1 MYLTVPLPIAQ
12 NRQFKLH
19 FVPRDPEKSPVRVR
33 ILIPQNAS
41 FLQVKE
47 RLGALLKCNPSYV
60 SLSVLPLIGRR
71 SSLTQ
76 LLAFDQ
82 WKSAIYAW
90 WSDAEH
96 NSEAKDTDMI
106 MFHELGA
113 PVAASR
119 KAVGTTSTDGSVTV
133 PVYTFRSVEQ
143 SRSGY
148 RNEPSECALQPFFIT
163 LSKFEAA
170 DPIAV
175 REAIIWGY
183 QRFIRPEM
191 KSHFWVP
198 SGSSRAADAVSAP
211 DEEEAVTEIHVDGDQ
226 TRVVDVPSRPTASTV
241 TDSRVSSFNGVH
253 TNASTSSLSTLGST
267 KSGKLVP
274 RGDLF
279 QVHVADAS
287 TAEATSGMT
296 IFKSKDNVIPLYRG
310 SIGSASGQWS
320 RLEHRRKAKKNMFG
334 HIATGIKSIVGSYGS
349 EEEGSPPGTPVS
361 PPLVV
366 RPGEGIF
373 CEWQNKH
380 FMEYFNSSGEEE
392 EEVIDP
398 AIAKEMAKK
407 KEGRPIS
414 IEDCLDEFSKEET
427 LGQDDLWYCPQ
438 VSCFSDAAV
447 RAKLIP

>member
-12 NRQFKLH
+12 NRQLKLH
-19 FVPRDPEKSPVRVR
+19 FVPRDPEKPPVRVR

-41 FLQVKE
+41 FAQVKE

-60 SLSVLPLIGRR
+60 RLPVLLRIGCQ
-71 SSLTQ
+71 SSRTQ

-82 WKSAIYAW
+82 WKSAIYTW

-96 NSEAKDTDMI
+96 NFEAKDTDMI

-133 PVYTFRSVEQ
+133 PVYTFRSMEQ

-148 RNEPSECALQPFFIT
+148 RNEPSECILQPFFIT

-198 SGSSRAADAVSAP
+198 SGSSRAADAVLAL
-211 DEEEAVTEIHVDGDQ
+211 DEEDAVTEIHVDGDQ
-226 TRVVDVPSRPTASTV
+226 TRVIDVPLRSTES
-241 TDSRVSSFNGVH
+241 TTMDSRISSLSRAN
-253 TNASTSSLSTLGST
+253 TNASTTSLSTLGSA

-320 RLEHRRKAKKNMFG
+320 SLEHRRKAKKNMFG

-373 CEWQNKH
+373 CEWQTKH

-392 EEVIDP
+392 EEVTDP
-398 AIAKEMAKK
+398 AIAKELAKK

-414 IEDCLDEFSKEET
+414 LEDCLDEFSMEET

-438 VSCFSDAAV
+438 VCYLYMQ
-447 RAKLIP
+447 R